1 MSYDGDTFSGTT
13 RQHHNVELAPNR
25 YYDRHFQ
32 REAVKILP
40 GEYYVA
46 QPGKLIVTVLGSCVA
61 ACIRDNK
68 LGLAGMNHFLLPED
82 ETTQEGLTSFK
93 SARYGA
99 YAMELV
105 INELIKMGANRNNL
119 EAKVFGGG
127 NVLAAITH
135 QSVGQKNS
143 DFVLQYLQQE
153 KIPVLAQD
161 LLSPY
166 PRKVYFFT
174 DSGQVLVKKLKQMHN
189 DTILKREDQYLHRL
203 NDERPEGDIELFD
216 V

>member
-1 MSYDGDTFSGTT
+1 MSNEGENYSADS
-13 RQHHNVELAPNR
+13 RRHHYVELAPNR
-25 YYDRHFQ
+25 YYDRYFK
-32 REAVKILP
+32 RDAVKILP

-61 ACIRDNK
+61 ACIRDTK
-68 LGLAGMNHFLLPED
+68 LGVAGMNHFLLPAD
-82 ETTQEGLTSFK
+82 ESSDHLNSFK

-105 INELIKMGANRNNL
+105 INELIKMGASRNNL

-127 NVLAAITH
+127 NVLAAITS

-143 DFVLQYLQQE
+143 DFVLKYLVDE
-153 KIPVLAQD
+153 KIPVIAQD

-174 DSGQVLVKKLKQMHN
+174 ESGQVLVKKLKQMHN
-189 DTILKREDQYLHRL
+189 DTILRREDQYLHRL
-203 NDERPEGDIELFD
+203 NDERPEGDVELFD

>member
-1 MSYDGDTFSGTT
+1 MSYNGTT
-13 RQHHNVELAPNR
+13 HSGDSRQHHNVELAPNR

-61 ACIRDNK
+61 ACIRDRK
-68 LGLAGMNHFLLPED
+68 LGLAGMNHFLLPAD
-82 ETTQEGLTSFK
+82 ESMDGLTSFK

-127 NVLAAITH
+127 NVLAAITS

-143 DFVLQYLQQE
+143 DFVLKYLSDE
-153 KIPVLAQD
+153 NIPVMAQD
-161 LLSPY
+161 LLSPF

-174 DSGQVLVKKLKQMHN
+174 ESGQVLVKKLKQMHN
-189 DTILKREDQYLHRL
+189 DTILKREDQYMHRL
-203 NDERPEGDIELFD
+203 NDARPEGDIELFD

>member
-1 MSYDGDTFSGTT
+1 MSYDDGETYTDQS

-25 YYDRHFQ
+25 YYDRYFQ

-61 ACIRDNK
+61 ACIRDTK
-68 LGLAGMNHFLLPED
+68 LGIAGMNHFLLPTD
-82 ETTQEGLTSFK
+82 ETSDSVTAFK

-105 INELIKMGANRNNL
+105 INELIKMGANRNHL

-127 NVLAAITH
+127 NVLAAITS

-143 DFVLQYLQQE
+143 DFVLKYLSDE
-153 KIPVLAQD
+153 RIPVKAQD
-161 LLSPY
+161 LLSPF

-174 DSGQVLVKKLKQMHN
+174 ESGQVLVKKLKQMHN

-203 NDERPEGDIELFD
+203 NDERPEGDVELFD